1 MQLAPIVLFIYNRPD
16 TLQVTLETLSQNHLA
31 KNSTLYI
38 YADGPKPNATE
49 ADIEKIDNA
58 RAIAKSKQ
66 WCKEVHIIERET
78 SLGLANS
85 VIAGVTEVINRHGK
99 VIVLEDDLELS
110 PYFLQYMNDALN
122 IYENEPRVWSI
133 GTCNFFSTKK
143 HTPETFFLP
152 ITSSWGWATWSDRWK
167 YFDYNAEKLLKEIQE
182 KKLEDKFNLNGAFD
196 YIQLLQ
202 DQIQG
207 RVSSW
212 AICWYAQVFLH
223 NAFTLFPKFSL
234 VVHQTSQEA
243 THAKDF
249 SPPVK
254 FPSKPIKV
262 IKQEVICLEHVYE
275 DLIEG
280 YKRVF
285 GGYKKE
291 NLISKVKRKL
301 KEILKNT
308 SKNV

>member
-1 MQLAPIVLFIYNRPD
+1 MELAPVVLFIYNRVD
-16 TLQVTLETLSQNHLA
+16 TLSITLESLSNNTLAQDT
-31 KNSTLYI
+31 TLYI
-38 YADGPKPNATE
+38 YADGPKENATSS
-49 ADIEKIDNA
+49 DIEKITAA
-58 RAIAKSKQ
+58 RKFAKSKK
-66 WCKEVHIIERET
+66 WCKEVYFLEKEHN
-78 SLGLANS
+78 LGLANS
-85 VIAGVTEVINRHGK
+85 IISGVTEIVNKYGK

-110 PYFLQYMNDALN
+110 PYFLNYMNDALN
-122 IYENEPRVWSI
+122 VYEHEPKVWSI
-133 GTCNFFSTKK
+133 GACNFFSTKK

-152 ITSSWGWATWSDRWK
+152 IISSWGWATWSDRWK

-234 VVHQTSQEA
+234 VVHQLSQEA

-262 IKQEVICLEHVYE
+262 IKQEVICL
-275 DLIEG
+275 
-280 YKRVF
+280 
-285 GGYKKE
+285 
-291 NLISKVKRKL
+291 
-301 KEILKNT
+301 
-308 SKNV
+308 